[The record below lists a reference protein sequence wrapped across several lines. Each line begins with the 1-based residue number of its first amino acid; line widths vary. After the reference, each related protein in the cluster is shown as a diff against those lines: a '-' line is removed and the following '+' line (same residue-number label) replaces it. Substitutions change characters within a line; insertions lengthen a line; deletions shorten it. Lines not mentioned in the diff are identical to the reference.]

1 MYGENAINKQIK
13 ILHVVGR
20 MDRGGTEALLMNLL
34 RIIDRTQFHFDFV
47 EQTQD
52 ICDYDQEI
60 YAYGSRIYRVPHIT
74 LTSITKYRK
83 WWEMFL
89 KEHPEYRIIHGHSRG
104 AAPIYLKEAQR
115 QGRTT
120 ILHCHSNA
128 YGKGVK
134 GKIRY
139 IWQLPLRKLADYNF
153 ACSYD
158 SGVSQFGNN
167 GKFKVIK
174 NGIPTRLYS
183 WDPAMRKTKRQE
195 FGLADEEL
203 VIGNVAR
210 FEEPKNHKFLLKIFC
225 EIKKINPR
233 SKLMLVGQGTLE
245 KTIRKQT
252 IELGIKDHVIFT
264 GVRSDVNE
272 LMQAMDVFVLPSYFE
287 GLGIVNVE
295 AQTAGLP
302 CFVSDKV
309 IPQEV
314 NLTELMH
321 YISLSASPKEW
332 AQKILEGKIAI
343 ENRKDMSR
351 KIIEAGFDIEFTCD
365 VLCEFYKGLVNHG

>member
-1 MYGENAINKQIK
+1 MKENVIDRRIR

-34 RIIDRTQFHFDFV
+34 RTIDHTQFQFDFV

-60 YAYGSRIYRVPHIT
+60 YAYGGKIYRVPHIT
-74 LTSITKYRK
+74 LISITKYRK
-83 WWEMFL
+83 WWDMFL
-89 KEHPEYRIIHGHSRG
+89 KEHPEYHIIHGHSRG
-104 AAPIYLKEAQR
+104 TAPIYLKEAQR
-115 QGRTT
+115 HGRIT

-128 YGKGVK
+128 YGRGIK

-158 SGVSQFGNN
+158 SGVSQFGRN

-183 WDPAMRKTKRQE
+183 WNPTMRKTKRQE
-195 FGLADEEL
+195 FGLDDEEL

-210 FEEPKNHKFLLKIFC
+210 FEEPKNHKFLLKIFS
-225 EIKKINPR
+225 EIQKINPR
-233 SKLMLVGQGTLE
+233 SKLLLVGQGTLE
-245 KTIRKQT
+245 KAIRKQT
-252 IELGIKDHVIFT
+252 IELGIEDHVIFT

-314 NLTELMH
+314 NLTNLMH
-321 YISLSASPKEW
+321 YIPLSASPKEW
-332 AQKILEGKIAI
+332 AQKILEEKINI
-343 ENRKDMSR
+343 KNRKDMSS
-351 KIIEAGFDIEFTCD
+351 KIIEAGFDIESTCNI
-365 VLCEFYKGLVNHG
+365 LCEFYKGLVNHE